1 MVAASLLSC
10 LIISGQDP
18 EAATLGAKLEP
29 RTSNFALTVYEAET
43 KHTQNGQIHWH
54 LPLFAS
60 GGAIRIHDNGKGSLS
75 FRADWNESRAKVQCD
90 GSILY
95 HIGKITRSEAE
106 LIAIRDEQGQIE
118 AVRASFRGFM
128 PDPGRFAALDPTH
141 TTPIDPFHDVR
152 FEKLNSFSSAV
163 GVRTPKG
170 IQFTQ
175 TGQIG
180 WFGPRTEGLVKV
192 HDTRKLY
199 VSTAEALLASPAR
212 LREFAEAAKKGEA
225 AEFDVLTMP
234 GIVRYRLHYAGPQWT
249 VFPNFSATLDRF
261 ELRAEREKRTPYGS
275 FWLDEKGQL
284 VLFSSA
290 SKDDLADTSM
300 FGSFGTPSG
309 PEIDPTR
316 VWPVMMTLDQ
326 IWKLPPPPRKRQ

>member
-1 MVAASLLSC
+1 MVAANLLSC
-10 LIISGQDP
+10 LIISGPDP
-18 EAATLGAKLEP
+18 EGAMLGARPEP

-43 KHTQNGQIHWH
+43 KHTQNGRIHWH
-54 LPLFAS
+54 RPLFAS
-60 GGAIRIHDNGKGSLS
+60 GGAIRINDNGQGSLS
-75 FRADWNESRAKVQCD
+75 FRTDWNDSRAKVQCD
-90 GSILY
+90 GSILF
-95 HIGKITRSEAE
+95 HIGKIIRSEAE

-141 TTPIDPFHDVR
+141 TTAIDPFYDVR
-152 FEKLNSFSSAV
+152 FEKLKSFSSVV

-199 VSTAEALLASPAR
+199 VSTADALLASPAR
-212 LREFAEAAKKGEA
+212 LKEFAEAAKKGEA

-234 GIVRYRLHYAGPQWT
+234 GIVRYRLHYIGPQWI
-249 VFPNFSATLDRF
+249 VFRNINATLDRF
-261 ELRAEREKRTPYGS
+261 ETRMVRDKALSDGS
-275 FWLDEKGQL
+275 Y
-284 VLFSSA
+284 
-290 SKDDLADTSM
+290 
-300 FGSFGTPSG
+300 
-309 PEIDPTR
+309 
-316 VWPVMMTLDQ
+316 
-326 IWKLPPPPRKRQ
+326 